1 MRTGGNLR
9 EGDHLKHP
17 DVDGRIM
24 LKWILEKL
32 VGGMDL
38 IDLTRDSGR
47 WRAVVNTVMNLRIP
61 QSAGN
66 FLIS

>member
-1 MRTGGNLR
+1 
-9 EGDHLKHP
+9 
-17 DVDGRIM
+17 M

-38 IDLTRDSGR
+38 IDLTRDRGR
-47 WRAVVNTVMNLRIP
+47 WRAVVNTAMNLRIP